1 MPRGRKSRNENE
13 RGVPLFADTSHESE
27 EQSSFAQQD
36 EDYNPD
42 QSQDDSVETSE
53 DYIDDS
59 TASGVSSARKRAGRG
74 RGRGR
79 GGGRG
84 ANRGNQRSF
93 SRNSMDATASKA
105 NEDANTLFEHVKQG
119 RAALQSVV
127 DEWIESYRQDREAA
141 SLELMQFFIRSSGCK
156 GKITHQMRETMDNA
170 QIIRQLVEEF
180 DDEAGG
186 DYPLIMTGPQWK
198 KFRSGFCEFVHT
210 LVRQCQYSIIYDQ
223 YLMESIISLLITL
236 SDSQA
241 RAFRHTATLAAMK
254 LMTALVDVA
263 LTLSINLDNT
273 QRQYESERQKT
284 REKRASD
291 RLDMLMSKRQE
302 LEENMEDIRTMLAY
316 LFKSIFVHRYRDT
329 VPEIRSMCMSEIGIW
344 MKRFPNHFLDDSY
357 LKYVGWTLHD
367 KVGDVRLKCLQSLLP
382 LYETEE
388 IACKMELFTNK
399 FKDRIVAMTL
409 DKEYEVA
416 VQAVKLIISI
426 HKCHKEVLTDKDCE
440 HVYELVYATHRA
452 VAQAAGEFL
461 NERLFQVDEEAT
473 ANLRSRR
480 GKKRSVHTPLVRDL
494 IQFFIES
501 ELHEHGAYLVDSLIE
516 SHPMM
521 KDWECMTDL
530 LLEEPGPEE
539 EALDDRQETSLIE
552 IMVCCV
558 KQAATGE
565 PPIGRGPVRKQIS
578 TKEAKQVQDD
588 KNRISEHFIQTLP
601 ALLDKY
607 KTDPEK
613 IANLMCI
620 PQYFDLSYFTQN
632 QDQLETLLKLINE
645 IIEIHSDTEVLE
657 ACAKTY
663 EYLYDENFTFGRN
676 VWLSRSSLIDTLAA
690 KYKTAAE
697 NFSMKPDGHDETIL
711 ITLILKKIGVFYSC
725 HDLTSWNLW
734 DDIFDRW
741 IKGANQENVEI
752 PVEAVKHAIISC
764 HMGLI
769 WELHL
774 ISESRSNNNNA
785 QNLRSKLYDFMSE
798 MRTLLNHQSDE
809 LEEEAFTTICDFL
822 IIFSYNLESESPSVA
837 PLVYKPDRS
846 LIQQLETFIL
856 QKVFIDEDESED
868 EVDIQSNLKIKKIH
882 KKRHFLSAYSKLV
895 VYNIIPIRQAA
906 CVIKHYVKF
915 YNDYGDIIKTTL
927 GKAREINKIICAKT
941 MASALIEVFLELQSE
956 SSMNPSAFTKQDEN
970 FQALKELAKRF
981 ALSFGLDNHKNRD
994 AVAALHREGIHFT
1007 FNTVENPE
1015 NPLGPPPNLPFLEI
1029 LSEFSNKLIRQDK
1042 KTVLMYLDRYVKS
1055 ALPGIHNDEWQPLM
1069 SYRSSLMQHNE
1080 FDIPLNR
1087 APGRQYRGRKRNRDD
1102 DDEEGVDDDQGER
1115 DSEAGSEV
1123 AE

>member
-1 MPRGRKSRNENE
+1 MPRGRRARNEND
-13 RGVPLFADTSHESE
+13 ANTSSLGENESE
-27 EQSSFAQQD
+27 EQSSFSQQD
-36 EDYNPD
+36 EEYIPE

-53 DYIDDS
+53 DFGDEPNS
-59 TASGVSSARKRAGRG
+59 TVLGSGRKRG
-74 RGRGR
+74 RGRARGGR
-79 GGGRG
+79 GGRG
-84 ANRGNQRSF
+84 ANRNNQRSF
-93 SRNSMDATASKA
+93 SRTNIETANKST
-105 NEDANTLFEHVKQG
+105 EDSNTLFEHVKQG

-127 DEWIESYRQDREAA
+127 DEWIETYRQDREGA

-198 KFRSGFCEFVHT
+198 KFRGSFCEFVHT
-210 LVRQCQYSIIYDQ
+210 LVKQCQYSIIYDQ

-284 REKRASD
+284 REKRAND

-302 LEENMEDIRTMLAY
+302 LEENMDDIRTMLGY

-329 VPEIRSMCMSEIGIW
+329 VPEIRSLCMCEIGTW

-388 IACKMELFTNK
+388 IASKMELFTNK

-480 GKKRSVHTPLVRDL
+480 GKKRSPYTPLVRDL
-494 IQFFIES
+494 IQFYIES

-516 SHPMM
+516 SHSMM

-530 LLEEPGPEE
+530 LLEEPGQDEE
-539 EALDDRQETSLIE
+539 PLDDRQETSLIE

-613 IANLMCI
+613 IANLMSI
-620 PQYFDLSYFTQN
+620 PQYFDLSHFTQN
-632 QDQLETLLKLINE
+632 QDQLETLLKLVNE
-645 IIEIHSDTEVLE
+645 VIEIHSDGEVLE

-663 EYLYDENFTFGRN
+663 EYLHDENFTFSRS
-676 VWLSRSSLIDTLAA
+676 VWLSKSSLIDTLAA
-690 KYKTAAE
+690 KYKSAAE
-697 NFSMKPDGHDETIL
+697 NFTMNPQGHDEVALTNL
-711 ITLILKKIGVFYSC
+711 VLKKIGVFYSC
-725 HDLTSWNLW
+725 HDLTTWGLW
-734 DDIFDRW
+734 DDMFERW
-741 IKGANQENVEI
+741 IKAANYENYGV
-752 PVEAVKHAIISC
+752 PVEAVKNAIIAC

-774 ISESRSNNNNA
+774 LSESRSQNA
-785 QNLRSKLYDFMSE
+785 QNLRVKLYDFMSE

-809 LEEEAFTTICDFL
+809 LEEEAFTTICDLL
-822 IIFSYNLESESPSVA
+822 IIFSYNLETESPSVA

-856 QKVFIDEDESED
+856 QKVFIDEDENEAD
-868 EVDIQSNLKIKKIH
+868 DTDIQSNVKIEKIH

-941 MASALIEVFLELQSE
+941 MASALIEVFLELQNE
-956 SSMNPSAFTKQDEN
+956 SSMNPNAFTKQDDN

-1042 KTVLMYLDRYVKS
+1042 KTVLMYLDRYVKN
-1055 ALPGIHNDEWQPLM
+1055 ALPGVHNDEWQPLM

-1087 APGRQYRGRKRNRDD
+1087 APGRQYRGRKRTRDD
-1102 DDEEGVDDDQGER
+1102 DDEDNVDEDQIER
-1115 DSEAGSEV
+1115 ESEAGSEV